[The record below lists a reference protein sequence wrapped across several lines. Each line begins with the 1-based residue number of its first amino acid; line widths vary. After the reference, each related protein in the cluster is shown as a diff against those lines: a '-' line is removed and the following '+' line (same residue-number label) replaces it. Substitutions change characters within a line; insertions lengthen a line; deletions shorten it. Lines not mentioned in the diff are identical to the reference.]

1 MPGYIKCSILYQ
13 TGAAATCRLV
23 GTGLYCCGSPN
34 CYSIRKES
42 VNLTTER
49 SSCISENIN
58 ELRSVVM
65 LYHLWNAHET
75 LRAQC
80 EARYF

>member
-1 MPGYIKCSILYQ
+1 MRGYIKCSIPYQ

-23 GTGLYCCGSPN
+23 GTDLYCSGSPN

-49 SSCISENIN
+49 SKGLAVSVRILMIEISCHALPFME
-58 ELRSVVM
+58 
-65 LYHLWNAHET
+65 
-75 LRAQC
+75 C
-80 EARYF
+80 P